1 MKTAL
6 GKLNRRSQT
15 AVRLGGEW
23 GHLVLSKASVSQGQ
37 AMITPVLLLPTPPR
51 AGGEARLL

>member
-6 GKLNRRSQT
+6 GKLSHRSQ
-15 AVRLGGEW
+15 AAAWLGDEW

-37 AMITPVLLLPTPPR
+37 EMITPVLSPFPDP
-51 AGGEARLL
+51 GEARLL